1 MRIHLK
7 GFYFTMKLTENVKK
21 YIEENIGLID
31 DMTTDSALKFLDG
44 FDALTT
50 QQEDLACILDVLC
63 TTLSVLPDM
72 RKHINDYKKEIDLAY
87 DSVKSINILNI
98 YPKLNT
104 YWNCNKTTG
113 WAMVESYITLKPPT
127 GSKKA
132 GLAYVIGVPEIN
144 NKVYWTDS
152 GYISL
157 YNQDCA
163 EFRLSVEFFEFPPS
177 EFYKKE
183 QLNKFINE
191 YKNYIKELYDKVYLL
206 EKSVIWKATA
216 RTIAKELSH
225 FIQKT
230 VSNSGVKG
238 FVTLYEL
245 SESNGLRNELKLKVS
260 LPVKT
265 KIDLNITIP
274 YDSDPK
280 NIDVNSL
287 MTNWKKNFEKY
298 VKLNKHKF

>member
-1 MRIHLK
+1 
-7 GFYFTMKLTENVKK
+7 MKLTENVKK
-21 YIEENIGLID
+21 YIEDNIQLID
-31 DMTTDSALKFLDG
+31 NTTDLQDVYEFLDS
-44 FDALTT
+44 FDVTT
-50 QQEDLACILDVLC
+50 GVCCEDLACILEVLC

-72 RKHINDYKKEIDLAY
+72 RKYINNYKKEIDLAY

-98 YPKLNT
+98 SPELNT
-104 YWNCNKTTG
+104 YWDCTNNTG
-113 WAMVESYITLKPPT
+113 WAMVNSYVALRPPT
-127 GSKKA
+127 GSKTS
-132 GLAYVIGVPEIN
+132 GLAYVIDVPEIN

-157 YNQDCA
+157 ADQDSA
-163 EFRLSVEFFEFPPS
+163 AFKLSVNFSKFPPS

-183 QLNKFINE
+183 QLNKFLNE

-206 EKSVIWKATA
+206 EKSVEWKATA
-216 RTIAKELSH
+216 HTVAKELSH

-230 VSNSGVKG
+230 VSKSGIECYVII
-238 FVTLYEL
+238 YDL
-245 SESNGLRNELKLKVS
+245 SEFAVMRNELKLEV
-260 LPVKT
+260 PVPIKT

>member
-1 MRIHLK
+1 
-7 GFYFTMKLTENVKK
+7 MKLTENVKK
-21 YIEENIGLID
+21 YIEENIDLID
-31 DMTTDSALKFLDG
+31 VMTTDSALKFLDG
-44 FDALTT
+44 FDTSMT
-50 QQEDLACILDVLC
+50 QQEDLACILEVLC

-72 RKHINDYKKEIDLAY
+72 RKNINDYKKEIGLAY

-98 YPKLNT
+98 YPELNT
-104 YWNCNKTTG
+104 YWDCTNNTG
-113 WAMVESYITLKPPT
+113 WAMVNSYITLRPPT
-127 GSKKA
+127 GSKTS
-132 GLAYVIGVPEIN
+132 GLAYVIDAPEIN
-144 NKVYWTDS
+144 NKVYWTNS

-157 YNQDCA
+157 DDQDSA
-163 EFRLSVEFFEFPPS
+163 AFKLSVNFSKFPPS

-183 QLNKFINE
+183 QLNKFLNE

-206 EKSVIWKATA
+206 EKSVEWKATA
-216 RTIAKELSH
+216 HTVAKELSH
-225 FIQKT
+225 FIQKN
-230 VSNSGVKG
+230 VSNLGIECYVRI
-238 FVTLYEL
+238 YDL
-245 SESNGLRNELKLKVS
+245 SEFAVLRNELKLEVS

-280 NIDVNSL
+280 NIDINSL